1 MLGIEPQHQEIPMA
15 DTPDNYEK
23 VSIYPLE
30 PDVLEQLLSTQIE
43 CVFNW
48 STKDGWP
55 MGVIMS
61 SFWHDG
67 HMWLTAGGNR
77 HRISA
82 IRRDPRCS
90 VVVTSTGSALGGGKS
105 VTIKGRAIIH
115 EDRKTKDWFYPAF
128 ASHLNP
134 DPEGAEKFRKGLDSP
149 LRVVLEIVPEKFIS
163 YDAVKMFLHG
173 EGQLDESQL
182 GEAKDSDTVRVKAER
197 KRLGLD

>member
-134 DPEGAEKFRKGLDSP
+134 DPEGADPCAWSSRSCPRSSSATTPSRCFCMARDSST
-149 LRVVLEIVPEKFIS
+149 RVSWARRRIPIPC
-163 YDAVKMFLHG
+163 A
-173 EGQLDESQL
+173 
-182 GEAKDSDTVRVKAER
+182 
-197 KRLGLD
+197 